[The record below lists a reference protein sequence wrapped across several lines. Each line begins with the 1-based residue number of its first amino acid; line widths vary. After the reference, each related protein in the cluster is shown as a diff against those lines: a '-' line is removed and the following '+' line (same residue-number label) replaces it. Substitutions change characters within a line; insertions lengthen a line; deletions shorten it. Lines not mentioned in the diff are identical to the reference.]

1 MLYFDLICPIMET
14 MDDAQAGLFVK
25 AIVNY
30 AKSGESPGDLDPA
43 CRTAFLVYK
52 QRIDDDEESY
62 AAFLE
67 KQRKNGSKGGRPRK
81 PKKPTG
87 FFENPKNPWV
97 SDEKNPKNPLVFDE
111 TKEEKEK
118 VTQREKEEIYIPNIS
133 NNKVTTNKQDIYIS
147 NKQESSYKED
157 KEYISTREDIPDKES
172 IEEKKKSI
180 ANAIL
185 KEKKKIDPFV
195 AFADGDAE
203 LLDAFAGFE
212 EMRKQIKKPLTTR
225 AKNLAISTLQKY
237 GNTKQEWIAILNQS
251 TLNCWQGLFPVD
263 RDNAGNKGKK
273 FEYNNHFEEWESL

>member
-1 MLYFDLICPIMET
+1 MGTDKGVMLYFDLICPIMET
-14 MDDAQAGLFVK
+14 MDDAQTGLFVK
-25 AIVNY
+25 TIVNY

-52 QRIDDDEESY
+52 QRIDADEESY

-97 SDEKNPKNPLVFDE
+97 SDEI
-111 TKEEKEK
+111 KEEKEK
-118 VTQREKEEIYIPNIS
+118 VIQREKEEIYIPNIS
-133 NNKVTTNKQDIYIS
+133 NNEVTSNEQDIYIS

-212 EMRKQIKKPLTTR
+212 EMRKQIKKPLTAR
-225 AKNLAISTLQKY
+225 AKNLAISTLQKH
-237 GNTKQEWIAILNQS
+237 GSTRQEWIAILNQS

-263 RDNAGNKGKK
+263 RDNVGNKGKK